1 MLHGS
6 PTMAISWPAFF
17 CNNQEWSLNVTCCSG
32 RLLAV
37 QEGYMDVQ
45 GYMRKKIMMKIVTT
59 NDVAGLLPDQQP
71 IATSPL
77 KYAK

>member
-1 MLHGS
+1 
-6 PTMAISWPAFF
+6 
-17 CNNQEWSLNVTCCSG
+17 
-32 RLLAV
+32 
-37 QEGYMDVQ
+37 MDVQ